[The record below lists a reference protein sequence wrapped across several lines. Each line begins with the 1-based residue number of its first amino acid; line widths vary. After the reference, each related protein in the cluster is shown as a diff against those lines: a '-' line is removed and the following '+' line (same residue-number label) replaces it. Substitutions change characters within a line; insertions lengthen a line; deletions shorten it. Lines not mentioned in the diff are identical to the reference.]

1 MAPCFLFWFFGVG
14 TVYQSSYSI
23 YFHYF
28 DMTQNMDVSHFG
40 GTSLIP
46 IMCYLV
52 SLIADGF
59 IVTKNIQNVNS
70 SDINYT
76 QENKKNQS
84 NTYTK
89 LIEWFKNK
97 DAMVQT
103 LLTENLIT
111 LLSTVI
117 PLFFYICPSFYPEW
131 GSLSLGC
138 IQLYIG
144 YKLYKFN
151 YPILMGVAI
160 EGDLLKKIEQLVFQ

>member
-1 MAPCFLFWFFGVG
+1 
-14 TVYQSSYSI
+14 
-23 YFHYF
+23 
-28 DMTQNMDVSHFG
+28 MDVSHFG

-97 DAMVQT
+97 DAMV
-103 LLTENLIT
+103 
-111 LLSTVI
+111 
-117 PLFFYICPSFYPEW
+117 
-131 GSLSLGC
+131 
-138 IQLYIG
+138 
-144 YKLYKFN
+144 
-151 YPILMGVAI
+151 
-160 EGDLLKKIEQLVFQ
+160 